1 QRGPARAGQ
10 PGAAAQQPEDRDRA
24 AVRLRHRLPL
34 PGAARRGRRPLA
46 RGLAGA
52 QGRGRSRVAIGGRAA
67 TRERVATEAEGPAGA
82 WLPRWFWPSFA
93 APGMVWLV
101 VLFLLPFYVVLSIAF
116 GAIDPLFRTPVP
128 VWNPVQW
135 NPFQFQLLYD
145 RVFGPGGFLG
155 PAFVRTFVYVAAA
168 SVLCLLVAYPVAYYV
183 TRYAGRRKGL
193 ILVALP
199 APFWVSYMMRMLAWV
214 NLLESD
220 GMVNR
225 LLVGVGLLREPF
237 PWLAGQPVPVTL
249 RLVSRQ
255 IPHMVL
261 ALYAGLDRVDQ
272 RLLEAARDLGA
283 SRRRTFL
290 LVTLPLSRQA
300 ILAGLVVTS
309 LPMFGD
315 YFTNDLLSGSPRTSM
330 VGNLVNDAIG
340 SPGQG
345 GQAAALVLVMI
356 VLLAAPMLGYIRAT
370 NRASREAGRASPCAG
385 TGRTRC
391 CRSGT
396 TPTSRRACSTAS
408 AWPCSPPWAPCPSG
422 APSPSASTSG
432 GARA

>member
-1 QRGPARAGQ
+1 VATSEAPATAREPGDAGPKPPHGRGARRASARA
-10 PGAAAQQPEDRDRA
+10 D
-24 AVRLRHRLPL
+24 
-34 PGAARRGRRPLA
+34 
-46 RGLAGA
+46 
-52 QGRGRSRVAIGGRAA
+52 
-67 TRERVATEAEGPAGA
+67 A
-82 WLPRWFWPSFA
+82 WRPRWFWPAFA
-93 APGMVWLV
+93 APGMLWLV

-145 RVFGPGGFLG
+145 RIVGPGGFLG
-155 PAFVRTFVYVAAA
+155 PAFARTFLFVAAA
-168 SVLCLLVAYPVAYYV
+168 SALCLLLAYPVAYYV

-193 ILVALP
+193 LLVGLL

-225 LLVGVGLLREPF
+225 LLVNAGLLAEPF
-237 PWLAGQPVPVTL
+237 GWLAGQPVTVTL
-249 RLVSRQ
+249 GLVYGY
-255 IPHMVL
+255 IPYMVL

-283 SRRRTFL
+283 SRRRTFV

-300 ILAGLVVTS
+300 ILAGLVVTA

-345 GQAAALVLVMI
+345 GQAAALVLVMMA
-356 VLLAAPMLGYIRAT
+356 LLALPMVLYIRAT
-370 NRASREAGRASPCAG
+370 ARASREAGR
-385 TGRTRC
+385 
-391 CRSGT
+391 
-396 TPTSRRACSTAS
+396 
-408 AWPCSPPWAPCPSG
+408 
-422 APSPSASTSG
+422 
-432 GARA
+432 

>member
-1 QRGPARAGQ
+1 
-10 PGAAAQQPEDRDRA
+10 
-24 AVRLRHRLPL
+24 
-34 PGAARRGRRPLA
+34 
-46 RGLAGA
+46 
-52 QGRGRSRVAIGGRAA
+52 VATKEAPAA
-67 TRERVATEAEGPAGA
+67 TRESGRAGPKLPRWPPTRGARRASARAGA
-82 WLPRWFWPSFA
+82 WHPRWFWPAFA

-116 GAIDPLFRTPVP
+116 GAVDPLFRTPVP

-145 RVFGPGGFLG
+145 RVFGPDGFLG

-193 ILVALP
+193 ILVALL

-225 LLVGVGLLREPF
+225 LLVSVGVLREPF
-237 PWLAGQPVPVTL
+237 PWLAGQPVTVTL
-249 RLVSRQ
+249 GLVYGY
-255 IPHMVL
+255 IPYMVL

-356 VLLAAPMLGYIRAT
+356 ALLAVPMLGYIRST
-370 NRASREAGRASPCAG
+370 RRAAREAGR
-385 TGRTRC
+385 
-391 CRSGT
+391 
-396 TPTSRRACSTAS
+396 
-408 AWPCSPPWAPCPSG
+408 
-422 APSPSASTSG
+422 
-432 GARA
+432 